1 LGGNETLNDFTY
13 FELVT
18 GKTWEKY
25 NDDISHKNR
34 VDYRLLENI
43 EAVQGLLKK
52 KGLAQTTVNALLGK
66 IIFFRYLIDRHVRL
80 NYQGKELWSNC

>member
-1 LGGNETLNDFTY
+1 MKRLGGNETLNDFTY

-25 NDDISHKNR
+25 NDDISYKNR

-43 EAVQGLLKK
+43 EAVQKLLKE
-52 KGLAQTTVNALLGK
+52 KGLTQTTANALLGK
-66 IIFFRYLIDRHVRL
+66 IIFSDIL
-80 NYQGKELWSNC
+80 